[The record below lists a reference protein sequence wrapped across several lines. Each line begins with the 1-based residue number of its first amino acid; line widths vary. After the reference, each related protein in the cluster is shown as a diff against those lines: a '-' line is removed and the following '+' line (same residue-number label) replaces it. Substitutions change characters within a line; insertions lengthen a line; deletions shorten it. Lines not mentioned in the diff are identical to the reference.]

1 MNSVLISNFQRTTE
15 RLHDGANY
23 RIEYVYTWG
32 DESGTYVF
40 TYALKEYE
48 YVRGVWLLCK
58 NGFRAFDSECAAL
71 DRGMAMVRELE
82 GSDGEA

>member
-1 MNSVLISNFQRTTE
+1 MSSVLISNFQRTTE

-58 NGFRAFDSECAAL
+58 NGFRAFDSQCAAL

-82 GSDGEA
+82 EIDCEA